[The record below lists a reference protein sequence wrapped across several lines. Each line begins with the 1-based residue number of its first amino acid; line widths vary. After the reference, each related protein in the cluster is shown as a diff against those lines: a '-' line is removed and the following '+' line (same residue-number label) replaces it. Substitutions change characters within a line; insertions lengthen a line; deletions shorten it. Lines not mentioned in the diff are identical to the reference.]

1 MMKAWC
7 RVLVFSGAFSVV
19 ALGSGCC
26 RANNDEEKPAVK
38 EKSSGQLMIEGVTGK
53 AAVDAGEKMKAQIED
68 IAEKQNAALNEVL
81 EE

>member
-1 MMKAWC
+1 MMKAYGRWL
-7 RVLVFSGAFSVV
+7 VLSVAFSVV

-53 AAVDAGEKMKAQIED
+53 AAVEAGEKMKVQIKD
-68 IAEKQNAALNEVL
+68 IAEQQNAALNEVL